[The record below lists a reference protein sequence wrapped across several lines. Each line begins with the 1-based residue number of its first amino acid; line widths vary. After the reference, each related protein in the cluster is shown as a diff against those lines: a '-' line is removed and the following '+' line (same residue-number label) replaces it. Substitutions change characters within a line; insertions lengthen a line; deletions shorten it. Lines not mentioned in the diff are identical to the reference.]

1 MQNVKFK
8 YYADLYLKLGKSEW
22 KLSTYCKNKG
32 IVKNRLNVFFDLDIY
47 EIKPS
52 VIRLWLNSIQDV
64 SNKSKKHYLNSL
76 SMILKLALEDEIID
90 KNPIIHIK
98 SIVHKTPRI
107 EPFTS
112 QQVNDILRLSTRY
125 NDRFQIFLYVGFF
138 TGMRTGEILSLKIKD
153 VDLENRVININSTR
167 SRFGE
172 NTPKT
177 IYSIRSIPILDNLYN
192 KLKRY
197 IEKYPGNIYLLQT
210 QYNEPYRD
218 TGVFTSDFWKPI
230 LDELNLPYR
239 RLYNMRH
246 TYATSMLYG
255 NYVTP
260 VELSKLL
267 GHSTPK
273 MIYDVYVNY
282 LNSNLKDF
290 KRDISIY

>member
-32 IVKNRLNVFFDLDIY
+32 IVKNRLNVFFGMDID

-125 NDRFQIFLYVGFF
+125 NDKFQIFLYVGFF
-138 TGMRTGEILSLKIKD
+138 TGMRTGEILSLKMKD
-153 VDLENRVININSTR
+153 IDLENRVININSTR

-177 IYSIRSIPILDNLYN
+177 IYSIRSIPILDNLYTR
-192 KLKRY
+192 LKTY

-218 TGVFTSDFWKPI
+218 TGVFTSDFLKPI

-246 TYATSMLYG
+246 TYATSMLFQ
-255 NYVTP
+255 NFATP

-273 MIYDVYVNY
+273 MVYDVYVNY

>member
-1 MQNVKFK
+1 MTLNVKFK

-138 TGMRTGEILSLKIKD
+138 TGMRTGEILSLKMKD

-172 NTPKT
+172 NTPKPFIQLELYLSLIICIISLKNMLRITRT
-177 IYSIRSIPILDNLYN
+177 IFIFYKLNIMNLTEILAFLLLTFGNL
-192 KLKRY
+192 
-197 IEKYPGNIYLLQT
+197 
-210 QYNEPYRD
+210 
-218 TGVFTSDFWKPI
+218 F
-230 LDELNLPYR
+230 
-239 RLYNMRH
+239 
-246 TYATSMLYG
+246 
-255 NYVTP
+255 
-260 VELSKLL
+260 
-267 GHSTPK
+267 
-273 MIYDVYVNY
+273 
-282 LNSNLKDF
+282 
-290 KRDISIY
+290 

>member
-112 QQVNDILRLSTRY
+112 QQ
-125 NDRFQIFLYVGFF
+125 GFK
-138 TGMRTGEILSLKIKD
+138 LQ
-153 VDLENRVININSTR
+153 R
-167 SRFGE
+167 SKF
-172 NTPKT
+172 
-177 IYSIRSIPILDNLYN
+177 
-192 KLKRY
+192 
-197 IEKYPGNIYLLQT
+197 
-210 QYNEPYRD
+210 
-218 TGVFTSDFWKPI
+218 
-230 LDELNLPYR
+230 
-239 RLYNMRH
+239 
-246 TYATSMLYG
+246 
-255 NYVTP
+255 
-260 VELSKLL
+260 
-267 GHSTPK
+267 
-273 MIYDVYVNY
+273 
-282 LNSNLKDF
+282 
-290 KRDISIY
+290 